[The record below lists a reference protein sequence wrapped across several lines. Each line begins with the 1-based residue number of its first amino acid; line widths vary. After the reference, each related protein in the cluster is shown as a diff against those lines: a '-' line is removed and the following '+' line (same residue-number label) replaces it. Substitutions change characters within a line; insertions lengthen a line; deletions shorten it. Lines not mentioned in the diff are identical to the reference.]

1 MIYVGSNVCLEVKL
15 HFLEG
20 ERTQIGF
27 GCIVVV
33 LSAVNTFITPQVESY
48 LCFIFT
54 FYIKLLCI
62 RSFMSSF

>member
-48 LCFIFT
+48 FVFHIYILCS
-54 FYIKLLCI
+54 I